1 MSADQ
6 PWLKFFPT
14 DWRADQ
20 SLRVVSLAARGL
32 WIECMCI
39 MHEADPYGHLVVNGR
54 PVTDTQLASL
64 TGATPDHLAEL
75 LAELEAAGVFSRNGK
90 GVIYSRRMTRD
101 HKKAQ
106 TARKTGKSG
115 GNPTLCKT
123 KGNPPSDK
131 GAVKG
136 RVKGGDNTQRPEAR
150 IQNTPLTPQGGTG
163 EILDFGIKDRALL
176 EAYERRLRG
185 FATNRFWI
193 AGGTWGPP
201 PTDPDCEIPRAMIR
215 HYLPDTA
222 HAAD

>member
-64 TGATPDHLAEL
+64 TGSTPDQLAEL
-75 LAELEAAGVFSRNGK
+75 IAELEAAGVFSRNGR

-115 GNPTLCKT
+115 GNPTLCKSR
-123 KGNPPSDK
+123 GNQPSDK
-131 GAVKG
+131 GGVKG
-136 RVKGGDNTQRPEAR
+136 RVKGRDNTQRPEAR
-150 IQNTPLTPQGGTG
+150 SQISPLNPPEGGTG
-163 EILDFGIKDRALL
+163 DDGSWKGVKRSEWR
-176 EAYERRLRG
+176 RRLSG
-185 FATNRFWI
+185 YDPAKAWTWSPFW
-193 AGGTWGPP
+193 GEPP
-201 PTDPDCEIPRAMIR
+201 GQPRCDAPPDLVAEL
-215 HYLPDTA
+215 LPDLPE
-222 HAAD
+222 AAD